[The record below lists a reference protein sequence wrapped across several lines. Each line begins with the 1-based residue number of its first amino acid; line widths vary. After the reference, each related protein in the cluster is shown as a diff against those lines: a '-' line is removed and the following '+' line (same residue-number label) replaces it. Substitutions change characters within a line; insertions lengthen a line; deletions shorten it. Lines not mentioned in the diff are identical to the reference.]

1 MPGMNQTI
9 FPTIDNVK
17 IMNPMRRT
25 SVLVDTLLMSGC
37 VILLGCTPTV
47 KVEAPPEPITINLNI
62 KLDADIRV
70 KLEEDA
76 KKDIAANPGIF

>member
-1 MPGMNQTI
+1 MPGMNQMA
-9 FPTIDNVK
+9 FPTIDSVK

-25 SVLVDTLLMSGC
+25 SVLVGALLMSSC

-76 KKDIAANPGIF
+76 KKDIAANPDIF

>member
-1 MPGMNQTI
+1 MPGMNQTV
-9 FPTIDNVK
+9 FPSIDNAK
-17 IMNPMRRT
+17 IIRAPSHT
-25 SVLVDTLLMSGC
+25 SVFIN
-37 VILLGCTPTV
+37 ILLTCSFIILMGCTPTV